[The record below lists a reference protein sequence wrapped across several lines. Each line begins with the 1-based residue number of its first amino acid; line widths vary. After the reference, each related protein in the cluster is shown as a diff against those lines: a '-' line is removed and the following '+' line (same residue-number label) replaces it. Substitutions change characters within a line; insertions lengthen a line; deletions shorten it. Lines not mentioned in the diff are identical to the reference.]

1 MVEIVQISTSKLND
15 AVEDTFRTA
24 RQDALESGATAVIIM
39 VIRDSENTISY
50 NTHNQGVR
58 NSQALGYLELAKQQ
72 IYSRMDVG

>member
-1 MVEIVQISTSKLND
+1 MVEIVPISSSKLDD

-24 RQDALESGATAVIIM
+24 RQDALESDATAVIIL
-39 VIRDSENTISY
+39 VIRDFENTISY

-72 IYSRMDVG
+72 IYGRMDAG

>member
-1 MVEIVQISTSKLND
+1 MVEIVPIGSSKLDD

-24 RQDALESGATAVIIM
+24 RQDALESGATAVIIV

-72 IYSRMDVG
+72 VYSRMGAG